1 MPARTTKTS
10 KKATAV
16 RNAYAARTGMDKR
29 SAKILVAAHIVK
41 PETFADEQGNVIR
54 AWKSAEMSWSSNAD
68 VASTLRNRVAV
79 EPDEMLGTVPPSAIK
94 YCVTKGWLVPNESKT
109 LYSVTLRGAVD
120 LDLPLRFKGG
130 AFHGRK
136 IRFAAT
142 LSGPIK
148 G

>member
-54 AWKSAEMSWSSNAD
+54 AWKSAEMSSVLQRRRRLDPAQ
-68 VASTLRNRVAV
+68 
-79 EPDEMLGTVPPSAIK
+79 PS
-94 YCVTKGWLVPNESKT
+94 CSRT
-109 LYSVTLRGAVD
+109 R
-120 LDLPLRFKGG
+120 
-130 AFHGRK
+130 
-136 IRFAAT
+136 
-142 LSGPIK
+142 
-148 G
+148 